1 MRRLFVFSTVL
12 GMMFGLLSVTSM
24 PALGNHD
31 PDVIHACIKNSN
43 GQLRAVSDPSQC
55 ASSDTPI
62 ELQKAG
68 CPADMVKV
76 GDFCID
82 KYEAHVV
89 DSNGIPKGTSGD
101 DYPCSDNGNDC
112 SDPSQPNNMIFV
124 RSVAG
129 VTPSAFITWFQAQ
142 QACANVGKRLPTNAE
157 WQMAAAGTPD
167 PGTDDEATDCNLIVP
182 PGPGITA
189 TGSRSKCVSNFGAFD
204 MVGNLWEW
212 VADWMQ
218 DNSGFDAGDIS
229 TAEYG
234 LDRIIGIDEATPE
247 GDEFERFPTALSRG
261 GRSGDVITDSGV
273 FALDASNPPSTSGS
287 IVGFRCARN
296 R

>member
-1 MRRLFVFSTVL
+1 MSRFFVFSTIL
-12 GMMFGLLSVTSM
+12 GMVFGLLSVTSM
-24 PALGNHD
+24 PAFSNHD
-31 PDVIHACIKNSN
+31 LNVIHACVKNNN
-43 GQLRAVSDPSQC
+43 GTLRVVSDPNQC
-55 ASSDTPI
+55 SSNETPI

-68 CPADMVKV
+68 ATCPADMVEV

-82 KYEAHVV
+82 KYEAQVV
-89 DSNGIPKGTSGD
+89 DSNGTPKGTNND

-112 SDPSQPNNMIFV
+112 SDPLLPNSMIFA
-124 RSVAG
+124 RSLAG
-129 VTPSAFITWFQAQ
+129 VTPSAYITWFQAQ
-142 QACANVGKRLPTNAE
+142 QASAKVGKRLPTNSE

-167 PGTDDEATDCNLIVP
+167 PGTDDGAADCSINSGTI
-182 PGPGITA
+182 A

-218 DNSGFDAGDIS
+218 DNSDIDDDDTS
-229 TAEYG
+229 TADYG

-247 GDEFERFPTALSRG
+247 ADEIERFPAALSRG
-261 GRSGDVITDSGV
+261 SRSGATLTDAGV
-273 FALDASNPPSTSGS
+273 FALDASLPPSTDSS

-296 R
+296 L